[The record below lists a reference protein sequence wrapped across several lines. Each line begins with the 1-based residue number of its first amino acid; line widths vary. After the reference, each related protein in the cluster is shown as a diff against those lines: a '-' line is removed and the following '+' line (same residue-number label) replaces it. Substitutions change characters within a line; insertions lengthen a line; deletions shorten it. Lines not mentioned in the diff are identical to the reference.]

1 MVPTSGIGAT
11 SKAHALPQSGIL
23 STTPRSAQRSSG
35 GSAII
40 RVKRHGKAD
49 DMPTVHL
56 TTLEAAT
63 ILAAL
68 RRWRRTCW
76 NLGEDALLA
85 TLDGS
90 ATPLTDAQ
98 VQQLEEKI
106 LNEKP

>member
-1 MVPTSGIGAT
+1 M
-11 SKAHALPQSGIL
+11 
-23 STTPRSAQRSSG
+23 STTPASAPISSG
-35 GSAII
+35 GSATTM
-40 RVKRHGKAD
+40 VKPRGKAD
-49 DMPTVHL
+49 DMPTVNL

-85 TLDGS
+85 TMDGS

-98 VQQLEEKI
+98 VQKLEEKI

>member
-1 MVPTSGIGAT
+1 M
-11 SKAHALPQSGIL
+11 
-23 STTPRSAQRSSG
+23 
-35 GSAII
+35 
-40 RVKRHGKAD
+40 VKRHGKAD
-49 DMPTVHL
+49 DMPTVNL

-90 ATPLTDAQ
+90 AAPLNDSQ

>member
-1 MVPTSGIGAT
+1 
-11 SKAHALPQSGIL
+11 
-23 STTPRSAQRSSG
+23 
-35 GSAII
+35 
-40 RVKRHGKAD
+40 
-49 DMPTVHL
+49 MPTVNL

-90 ATPLTDAQ
+90 ARPLTESEIKA
-98 VQQLEEKI
+98 LESKI
-106 LNEKP
+106 LKS

>member
-1 MVPTSGIGAT
+1 MPAF
-11 SKAHALPQSGIL
+11 ALWRDSFAAVEALTRVLWPAG
-23 STTPRSAQRSSG
+23 STTTE
-35 GSAII
+35 
-40 RVKRHGKAD
+40 KRWGD
-49 DMPTVHL
+49 DMPTVNL